1 MRRAV
6 FAPLEGAELAAA
18 ENAILRVGLDP
29 GEFVMEERRTEQT
42 FGGGAS
48 AVHKLIS
55 VKRLTT
61 GAQRQYST
69 GRGGGWPF
77 EFERDLRCGFYD
89 RPWPAEPGI
98 SRGVAQ

>member
-1 MRRAV
+1 MKRAI
-6 FAPLEGAELAAA
+6 FACLEDPERAAA
-18 ENAILRVGLDP
+18 VSVILRAGLEP
-29 GEFVMEERRTEQT
+29 NEFVLEERRTDHN

-48 AVHKLIS
+48 SVHKLIS
-55 VKRLTT
+55 VKRSVT

-89 RPWPAEPGI
+89 HDWPAEPGI
-98 SRGVAQ
+98 SSGAPQ